1 LKISQQDKT
10 KMRLTLLTL
19 SVSALVLAATAPEP
33 VYNPLTVVSV
43 LGTVTGVRQ
52 AAADSALPGL
62 HLTLQAK
69 SGTFDV
75 YVGPSDFLKFL
86 KVGFKTGDRV
96 EIVGSKVKFEN
107 ADVILTRQVD
117 DGFALVTLRDPSG
130 VADWKS
136 WGKEID
142 PALAQ

>member
-1 LKISQQDKT
+1 
-10 KMRLTLLTL
+10 MRLTQLTL
-19 SVSALVLAATAPEP
+19 SVSALVLAANAATAPEP
-33 VYNPLTVVSV
+33 AYNPLTVVSV
-43 LGTVTGVRQ
+43 LGTVTSVRQ
-52 AAADSALPGL
+52 AAPDSSLPGL

-130 VADWKS
+130 IADWKS